1 MIKILQVRNIDS
13 FVESRRQK
21 TSEKDRKTVQSI
33 LNDVRKNGDSAVK
46 KYERKFNGK
55 STSQLRVSAKE
66 IKEALSKISLEES
79 PALYDMKREIL
90 DYSSELMQDLRI
102 RVKKHDKYKEG
113 FLIVC
118 RWIDRN
124 SKYEKGI
131 SFIDGEQVQVPQR
144 LEKRLRAK
152 GLIFGGRGS
161 RIELSDL
168 KRSFVPI
175 PSVGCYIPGGQARY
189 PSSVVMSVVPAAV
202 AGVKRIVVVS
212 PPGRNGKID
221 PLTIA
226 AAKRCGA
233 TEIYKV
239 GGAQAIG
246 ALAYGTK
253 TIPKVD
259 KIIGPGGKFVSVAK
273 SLVSDQTAIDMV
285 AGPTEL
291 GIIADASS
299 DPELVALDLIS
310 QAEHSKD
317 TMCFVITQSK
327 TMANQ
332 IQKSIEKLIP
342 GTERSSII
350 KESISKNGFI
360 AVCKN
365 ENEMVELANKIAPEH
380 LELMVKNAKSL
391 SQKITGAGL
400 LLIGKNTPSAAS
412 DYLLGTNHILPTN
425 GFGRTRGGLSVL
437 DFLKLQTVVESEKS
451 ALRKISKSLKAL
463 TDAEGFPNHFRA
475 VERRLD

>member
-13 FVESRRQK
+13 FVESIRQK
-21 TSEKDRKTVQSI
+21 TSEKDRKIVQSI

-46 KYERKFNGK
+46 KYERKFNGRK
-55 STSQLRVSAKE
+55 TSQLRVSAKE
-66 IKEALSKISLEES
+66 IKEARYKISREEVTALQIMSSRLSNSS
-79 PALYDMKREIL
+79 PKI
-90 DYSSELMQDLRI
+90 QI
-102 RVKKHDKYKEG
+102 
-113 FLIVC
+113 
-118 RWIDRN
+118 
-124 SKYEKGI
+124 
-131 SFIDGEQVQVPQR
+131 
-144 LEKRLRAK
+144 
-152 GLIFGGRGS
+152 RGS
-161 RIELSDL
+161 R
-168 KRSFVPI
+168 KFVAI

-189 PSSVVMSVVPAAV
+189 PSSVVMSVIPAKI
-202 AGVKRIVVVS
+202 AGVKRIVIVS
-212 PPGRNGKID
+212 PPDRDGKID
-221 PLTIA
+221 PLTIV
-226 AAKRCGA
+226 AAKKCGA
-233 TEIYKV
+233 TEIYKI

-253 TIPKVD
+253 SIPKVD
-259 KIIGPGGKFVSVAK
+259 KIVGPGGKFVSIAK

-291 GIIADASS
+291 GIIADTSS

-327 TMANQ
+327 TMAKQ

-360 AVCKN
+360 AVCTN
-365 ENEMVELANKIAPEH
+365 ENEMIELANKIAPEH

-391 SQKITGAGL
+391 SKKITCAGL
-400 LLIGKNTPSAAS
+400 VLIGKNTPSAAS
-412 DYLLGTNHILPTN
+412 DYLLGTNHILPTS

-437 DFLKLQTVVESEKS
+437 DFLKLQTVVESDKS
-451 ALRKISKSLKAL
+451 TLRKISKSLKAL
-463 TDAEGFPNHFRA
+463 TDAEDLPNHYKA
-475 VERRLD
+475 VKRRLD

>member
-1 MIKILQVRNIDS
+1 LIKILQVRNIDS

-21 TSEKDRKTVQSI
+21 TSDKDIHTVLAI
-33 LNDVRKNGDSAVK
+33 LDDVRKNGDSAVK
-46 KYERKFNGK
+46 KYERKFNGRK
-55 STSQLRVSAKE
+55 TSQLRVSAKE
-66 IKEALSKISLEES
+66 IKEAKSKISRKEVTALRDMSARLLPRQKILADPWLEAGS
-79 PALYDMKREIL
+79 VFRK
-90 DYSSELMQDLRI
+90 
-102 RVKKHDKYKEG
+102 
-113 FLIVC
+113 
-118 RWIDRN
+118 
-124 SKYEKGI
+124 
-131 SFIDGEQVQVPQR
+131 FI
-144 LEKRLRAK
+144 
-152 GLIFGGRGS
+152 
-161 RIELSDL
+161 
-168 KRSFVPI
+168 PI

-189 PSSVVMSVVPAAV
+189 PSSVVMSVVPARK

-212 PPGRNGKID
+212 PPGRDGKID

-226 AAKRCGA
+226 AAKMCGA

-253 TIPKVD
+253 SIPKVD
-259 KIIGPGGKFVSVAK
+259 KIVGPGGKFVSIAK

-285 AGPTEL
+285 AGPTAL
-291 GIIADASS
+291 GIIVDASS

-310 QAEHSKD
+310 QAEHSRD

-327 TMANQ
+327 TVAKQ

-360 AVCKN
+360 AICKN
-365 ENEMVELANKIAPEH
+365 ENEVIELANKIAPEH
-380 LELMVKNAKSL
+380 LELMVGNAKSL
-391 SQKITGAGL
+391 SKKITGAGL

-412 DYLLGTNHILPTN
+412 DYILGTNHILPTN

-437 DFLKLQTVVESEKS
+437 DFLKLQTVLESKKS
-451 ALRKISKSLKAL
+451 
-463 TDAEGFPNHFRA
+463 D
-475 VERRLD
+475 

>member
-1 MIKILQVRNIDS
+1 MIKILQVRNVDS

-46 KYERKFNGK
+46 KYERKFNGTK
-55 STSQLRVSAKE
+55 TSQLRVSVKE
-66 IKEALSKISLEES
+66 IKKARSKISREEVT
-79 PALYDMKREIL
+79 ALRDMSTSSLLPDVKIL
-90 DYSSELMQDLRI
+90 AI
-102 RVKKHDKYKEG
+102 G
-113 FLIVC
+113 
-118 RWIDRN
+118 
-124 SKYEKGI
+124 
-131 SFIDGEQVQVPQR
+131 
-144 LEKRLRAK
+144 RAAD
-152 GLIFGGRGS
+152 RGS
-161 RIELSDL
+161 CYRH
-168 KRSFVPI
+168 FVPI

-189 PSSVVMSVVPAAV
+189 PSSVVMSVVPARK

-212 PPGRNGKID
+212 PPGRDGKID

-226 AAKRCGA
+226 AAKMCGA

-253 TIPKVD
+253 SIPKVD
-259 KIIGPGGKFVSVAK
+259 KIVGPGGKFVSIAK

-299 DPELVALDLIS
+299 NPELVALDLIS

-327 TMANQ
+327 TTAKQ
-332 IQKSIEKLIP
+332 IQKSIEKLIST
-342 GTERSSII
+342 TERSSII

-365 ENEMVELANKIAPEH
+365 QNEVIELANKIAPEH

-391 SQKITGAGL
+391 SRKITGAGL

-437 DFLKLQTVVESEKS
+437 DFLKLQTVVESDKS
-451 ALRKISKSLKAL
+451 TLRKISKSLKLL
-463 TDAEGFPNHFRA
+463 TDAEDLPNHYKA
-475 VERRLD
+475 VKRRLD

>member
-1 MIKILQVRNIDS
+1 LIKILQVRNIDS

-21 TSEKDRKTVQSI
+21 TSEKDRKTVQAI

-46 KYERKFNGK
+46 KYERKFNGRK
-55 STSQLRVSAKE
+55 TSQLRVSAKE
-66 IKEALSKISLEES
+66 IKEARSKISREEVTALQTMSARLSNSS
-79 PALYDMKREIL
+79 PKI
-90 DYSSELMQDLRI
+90 QI
-102 RVKKHDKYKEG
+102 
-113 FLIVC
+113 
-118 RWIDRN
+118 
-124 SKYEKGI
+124 
-131 SFIDGEQVQVPQR
+131 
-144 LEKRLRAK
+144 
-152 GLIFGGRGS
+152 RGS
-161 RIELSDL
+161 R
-168 KRSFVPI
+168 KFVAI

-189 PSSVVMSVVPAAV
+189 PSSVVMSVIPAKI
-202 AGVKRIVVVS
+202 AGVKRIVIVS
-212 PPGRNGKID
+212 PPDRDGKID
-221 PLTIA
+221 PLTIV
-226 AAKRCGA
+226 AAKKCGA

-253 TIPKVD
+253 SIPKVD
-259 KIIGPGGKFVSVAK
+259 KIVGPGGKFVSIAK
-273 SLVSDQTAIDMV
+273 SLVSDQTAIDMI

-291 GIIADASS
+291 GIIADVSS

-327 TMANQ
+327 IMAKQ

-350 KESISKNGFI
+350 RESLTKNGFI

-365 ENEMVELANKIAPEH
+365 RNEVVELANKIAPEH
-380 LELMVKNAKSL
+380 LELMAKNAKTL
-391 SQKITGAGL
+391 SKKITGAGL
-400 LLIGKNTPSAAS
+400 VLIGKNTPSAAS

-437 DFLKLQTVVESEKS
+437 DFLKLQTVVESKKS
-451 ALRKISKSLKAL
+451 WLAEMQKDLKVL
-463 TDAEGFPNHFRA
+463 TDAEDLPNHYKA
-475 VERRLD
+475 VKRRLD

>member
-1 MIKILQVRNIDS
+1 LIKILQVRNIDS

-21 TSEKDRKTVQSI
+21 TSEKDKKTVQKI
-33 LNDVRKNGDSAVK
+33 LNDVRENGDSAVK
-46 KYERKFNGK
+46 KYERKFNGRK
-55 STSQLRVSAKE
+55 TSQLRVSAKE
-66 IKEALSKISLEES
+66 IKEAKSKISRKEYKAIGEVG
-79 PALYDMKREIL
+79 YWL
-90 DYSSELMQDLRI
+90 DFFTERDVRNRVQEA
-102 RVKKHDKYKEG
+102 VKKSGKDLLEG
-113 FLIVC
+113 FGV
-118 RWIDRN
+118 
-124 SKYEKGI
+124 GI
-131 SFIDGEQVQVPQR
+131 E
-144 LEKRLRAK
+144 
-152 GLIFGGRGS
+152 
-161 RIELSDL
+161 
-168 KRSFVPI
+168 RSLVPI

-189 PSSVVMSVVPAAV
+189 PSSVAMSVTPAKM

-212 PPGRNGKID
+212 PPGRDGKID

-253 TIPKVD
+253 SIPKVD
-259 KIIGPGGKFVSVAK
+259 KIVGPGGKFVSIAK

-291 GIIADASS
+291 GIIANASS
-299 DPELVALDLIS
+299 NPELIALDLIS

-327 TMANQ
+327 AMAKQ

-360 AVCKN
+360 AICKN
-365 ENEMVELANKIAPEH
+365 ENEVIELANKIAPEH
-380 LELMVKNAKSL
+380 LELMVGNAKTL
-391 SQKITGAGL
+391 SKKITGAGL

-412 DYLLGTNHILPTN
+412 DYILITNHILPTN
-425 GFGRTRGGLSVL
+425 GFGRTRGGLSVF
-437 DFLKLQTVVESEKS
+437 DFLKLQTVVESNKKRLSEF
-451 ALRKISKSLKAL
+451 RDSLKAL
-463 TDAEGFPNHFRA
+463 TDAEGLPNHYKA
-475 VERRLD
+475 VKRRLD

>member
-1 MIKILQVRNIDS
+1 LIKILQVRNIDS

-21 TSEKDRKTVQSI
+21 TSEKDKKTVQSI

-46 KYERKFNGK
+46 KYERKFNGRK
-55 STSQLRVSAKE
+55 TSQLRVSAKE
-66 IKEALSKISLEES
+66 IKEAQSKISREEVTALQTMSTRLWNSS
-79 PALYDMKREIL
+79 PKI
-90 DYSSELMQDLRI
+90 QI
-102 RVKKHDKYKEG
+102 
-113 FLIVC
+113 
-118 RWIDRN
+118 
-124 SKYEKGI
+124 
-131 SFIDGEQVQVPQR
+131 
-144 LEKRLRAK
+144 
-152 GLIFGGRGS
+152 RGS
-161 RIELSDL
+161 RKFI
-168 KRSFVPI
+168 PI

-189 PSSVVMSVVPAAV
+189 PSSVIMSVIPAKI

-212 PPGRNGKID
+212 PPGRDGKID
-221 PLTIA
+221 PLTIVA
-226 AAKRCGA
+226 ANKCGA

-253 TIPKVD
+253 SIPKVD
-259 KIIGPGGKFVSVAK
+259 KIVGPGGKFVSIAK
-273 SLVSDQTAIDMV
+273 SLVSDQVAIDMV

-310 QAEHSKD
+310 QAEHSMD

-327 TMANQ
+327 TVAKQ
-332 IQKSIEKLIP
+332 IQKSIEKLIL

-365 ENEMVELANKIAPEH
+365 ENEMIELANKIAPEH
-380 LELMVKNAKSL
+380 MELMVKNAKTL
-391 SQKITGAGL
+391 SKKITGAGL
-400 LLIGKNTPSAAS
+400 LLIGQNTPSAAS

-437 DFLKLQTVVESEKS
+437 DFLKLQTVIESNKS
-451 ALRKISKSLKAL
+451 TLRSIIRDLETL
-463 TDAEGFPNHFRA
+463 TDAEDLPNHYKA
-475 VERRLD
+475 VKRRLD

>member
-21 TSEKDRKTVQSI
+21 TSEKDRKTVQAI

-46 KYERKFNGK
+46 KYERKFNGRK
-55 STSQLRVSAKE
+55 TSQLRVSAKE
-66 IKEALSKISLEES
+66 IKEARSKISREEVAALQTMSARLWNTS
-79 PALYDMKREIL
+79 PKI
-90 DYSSELMQDLRI
+90 QI
-102 RVKKHDKYKEG
+102 HGPGK
-113 FLIVC
+113 
-118 RWIDRN
+118 
-124 SKYEKGI
+124 
-131 SFIDGEQVQVPQR
+131 
-144 LEKRLRAK
+144 
-152 GLIFGGRGS
+152 
-161 RIELSDL
+161 
-168 KRSFVPI
+168 FVPI

-189 PSSVVMSVVPAAV
+189 PSSVAMSVIPAKI

-212 PPGRNGKID
+212 PPGRDGKID
-221 PLTIA
+221 PLTIV
-226 AAKRCGA
+226 AAKKCGA
-233 TEIYKV
+233 TEIYKA

-246 ALAYGTK
+246 ALSYGIK
-253 TIPKVD
+253 SIPKVD
-259 KIIGPGGKFVSVAK
+259 KIVGPGGKFVSIAK
-273 SLVSDQTAIDMV
+273 SLVSDQTSIDMV

-291 GIIADASS
+291 GIIVDANSN
-299 DPELVALDLIS
+299 PELVALDLIS

-327 TMANQ
+327 TMAKQ

-365 ENEMVELANKIAPEH
+365 QNEMVELANKIAPEH
-380 LELMVKNAKSL
+380 MELIVKNARSL
-391 SQKITGAGL
+391 SKKITSAGL
-400 LLIGKNTPSAAS
+400 VLIGKNTPSAAS

-437 DFLKLQTVVESEKS
+437 DFLKLQTVVESKKS
-451 ALRKISKSLKAL
+451 ALRIISKSLKAL
-463 TDAEGFPNHFRA
+463 TDAEDLPNHYKA
-475 VERRLD
+475 VKRRLD

>member
-46 KYERKFNGK
+46 KYERKFNGRN
-55 STSQLRVSAKE
+55 TSQLRVSAKE
-66 IKEALSKISLEES
+66 IKEAQSKISRKEIS
-79 PALYDMKREIL
+79 ALGTMVANI
-90 DYSSELMQDLRI
+90 
-102 RVKKHDKYKEG
+102 
-113 FLIVC
+113 
-118 RWIDRN
+118 
-124 SKYEKGI
+124 
-131 SFIDGEQVQVPQR
+131 
-144 LEKRLRAK
+144 
-152 GLIFGGRGS
+152 
-161 RIELSDL
+161 RIEDEFPTQDTDSARLVQR
-168 KRSFVPI
+168 KFVPI

-189 PSSVVMSVVPAAV
+189 PSSVAMSVVPAET

-212 PPGRNGKID
+212 PPGRDGKID
-221 PLTIA
+221 PLTII
-226 AAKRCGA
+226 AAKMCGA

-253 TIPKVD
+253 SIPKVD
-259 KIIGPGGKFVSVAK
+259 KIVGPGGKFVSIAK
-273 SLVSDQTAIDMV
+273 SLVSEQTAIDMI

-327 TMANQ
+327 TMARQ

-342 GTERSSII
+342 GTKRSSII
-350 KESISKNGFI
+350 KESISKNGFV
-360 AVCKN
+360 AVCKSQ
-365 ENEMVELANKIAPEH
+365 NEMIELANKIAPEH

-391 SQKITGAGL
+391 SKKIIGAGL
-400 LLIGKNTPSAAS
+400 LLIGKNTPSALS

-437 DFLKLQTVVESEKS
+437 DFLKLQTTIEISSLSTKLARKNFAE
-451 ALRKISKSLKAL
+451 ALETL
-463 TDAEGFPNHFRA
+463 TDAEGLPNHYKA
-475 VERRLD
+475 VKRRLD